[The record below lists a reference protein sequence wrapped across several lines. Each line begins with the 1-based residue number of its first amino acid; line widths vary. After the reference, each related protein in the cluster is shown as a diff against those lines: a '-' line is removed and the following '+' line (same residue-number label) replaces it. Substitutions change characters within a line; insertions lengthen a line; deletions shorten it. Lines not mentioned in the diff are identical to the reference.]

1 MPVKSLYKA
10 LLVALLALLSAQSA
24 EAQFKGFIQIG
35 MTGASFR
42 GGNLQ
47 DASPIFR
54 LSGGGGIRYLYP
66 SGFEFETGL
75 EYAVKG
81 SKLSGTIDEIPIEGV
96 SEITY
101 VSMPIL
107 IGYRFNRSGKLQPR
121 LVAGASMSFKTD
133 AQITFNALGSDFE
146 QQEVDQSVEARDL
159 GIVVGLDANRLVGGE
174 ILTLGVRS
182 TFGYSNA
189 RTAKPE
195 LLNTSI
201 GLYAGIVF

>member
-1 MPVKSLYKA
+1 MKSLSTV
-10 LLVALLALLSAQSA
+10 LLVVLLALPLAERA
-24 EAQFKGFIQIG
+24 EAQIKGFLHIG

-47 DASPIFR
+47 DASPIYRF
-54 LSGGGGIRYLYP
+54 SGGGGIRYLYP

-75 EYAVKG
+75 DYTVKG
-81 SKLSGTIDEIPIEGV
+81 SKLSGTLGDIPIEGT

-107 IGYRFNRSGKLQPR
+107 VGYRFNRSGKLQPR
-121 LVAGASMSFKTD
+121 IMAGASMSFKTD
-133 AQITFNALGSDFE
+133 AVIKFSAPGSDLE
-146 QQEVDQSVEARDL
+146 QQESDESVEERDL
-159 GIVVGLDANRLVGGE
+159 GFVLGVDVNRPFRGE
-174 ILTLGVRS
+174 LLTLGLRS
-182 TFGYSNA
+182 TFGNSNA

-195 LLNTSI
+195 LLNTSV

>member
-1 MPVKSLYKA
+1 
-10 LLVALLALLSAQSA
+10 
-24 EAQFKGFIQIG
+24 
-35 MTGASFR
+35 
-42 GGNLQ
+42 
-47 DASPIFR
+47 
-54 LSGGGGIRYLYP
+54 
-66 SGFEFETGL
+66 
-75 EYAVKG
+75 
-81 SKLSGTIDEIPIEGV
+81 
-96 SEITY
+96 
-101 VSMPIL
+101 
-107 IGYRFNRSGKLQPR
+107 
-121 LVAGASMSFKTD
+121 MSFKTD